1 MRSSD
6 DKPRCALI
14 QCKRALAAAQDQEF
28 QSAEHAMRIRFFTPA
43 IYAGIFLALF
53 MATGCQPQPD
63 VTAQKQQT
71 AAAPVPINAFFEE
84 VFEREVALHPEMQSR
99 LGYNTDRL
107 GEWDDVSDEAYA
119 ARVARTRADLAR
131 LDRDYDYATLNL
143 AEQLSYDLFT
153 FNGERLI
160 ANSDFRRHAY
170 VVDQFNGQLTDLITV
185 LQNNHP
191 IDTAQDAEDYIS
203 RIIGLEDVL
212 LDYVDQLQDRARFG
226 VVPPA
231 FAFPAIM
238 TDATRIASGAPLD
251 DSSSDNTVY
260 ADFRDKLA
268 GLPLESSDREALLEV
283 ASAALNGPFKR
294 GFNALVSE
302 VKRQQGLADSNHGV
316 WALPDGDAYY
326 RNRILHHTALALSP
340 DDIHQIGLDEVARLH
355 NDMRGIIGEVGFD
368 GSLREFFDFIRDDP
382 NNYHA
387 DSDAGREQFLENART
402 QIAEIYAVV
411 DDYFNA
417 LPEADLLVRRVEPW
431 RENSTSIAF
440 YNRPSAD
447 GSKPGIYYANL
458 ADMTS
463 VQKYVF
469 TAITYHESVPGHHFQ
484 IALAQELDGLPSFR
498 KQSGYGAFTEGW
510 ALYAEQ
516 LAREMGF
523 YQNPY
528 DNFGRLQNELWR
540 AARLVLDTGIH
551 AKKWS
556 REKAIDYFRE
566 NTPLSEGDIVTEV
579 ERFFVNPGQALGYK
593 LGMIKIL
600 ELRERSRQ
608 ELGESFDIRDF
619 HDAVIGAGSLPLPLL
634 ERRVKDWQKQ
644 ASDGQ

>member
-1 MRSSD
+1 MSMRLF
-6 DKPRCALI
+6 R
-14 QCKRALAAAQDQEF
+14 RASCTGL
-28 QSAEHAMRIRFFTPA
+28 
-43 IYAGIFLALF
+43 FLALA
-53 MATGCQPQPD
+53 MSAGCQRAPDVAATAREAATG
-63 VTAQKQQT
+63 
-71 AAAPVPINAFFEE
+71 PVPINAFFEE
-84 VFEREVALHPEMQSR
+84 VFERELSRHPVMQSR
-99 LGYNTDRL
+99 LGYRTERL
-107 GEWDDVSDEAYA
+107 GEWDDVSDEAHA
-119 ARVARTRADLAR
+119 ARVARTRDDLAR
-131 LDRDYDYATLNL
+131 LERDYDYASLDP
-143 AEQLSYDLFT
+143 AEQLSHDLFM
-153 FNGERLI
+153 FNGKRLI
-160 ANSDFRRHAY
+160 ADSDFRRHAY

-191 IDTAQDAEDYIS
+191 IDTREDAEDYIS
-203 RIIGLEDVL
+203 RIAGLEGVL
-212 LDYVDQLQDRARFG
+212 LDYVKQLKDRASFG

-231 FAFPAIM
+231 FSFPAII
-238 TDATRIASGAPLD
+238 TDATRIASGAPID
-251 DSSSDNTVY
+251 DASSENTVY

-268 GLPLESSDREALLEV
+268 TLPLGSADREALLQD
-283 ASAALNGPFKR
+283 ASAALNGPFRR
-294 GFNALVSE
+294 GFDALINE

-326 RNRILHHTALALSP
+326 RNRILHHTALSLSP
-340 DDIHQIGLDEVARLH
+340 DDIHQIGLDEVDRLH
-355 NDMRGIIGEVGFD
+355 YEMRGTIGEVGFD
-368 GSLREFFDFIRDDP
+368 GDLREFFEFIRDDP
-382 NNYHA
+382 NNYHE
-387 DSDAGREQFLENART
+387 DSDAGREQFLENARA
-402 QIAEIYAVV
+402 QITEIYSVV

-417 LPEADLLVRRVEPW
+417 LPEADLVVRRVEPW

-447 GSKPGIYYANL
+447 GSKPGIYYAIL
-458 ADMTS
+458 ADMSS

-484 IALAQELDGLPSFR
+484 IALAQELDGLPRFR
-498 KQSGYGAFTEGW
+498 RQSGYGAFTEGW

-540 AARLVLDTGIH
+540 AVRLVLDTGIH

-556 REKAIDYFRE
+556 REEAITYFRE

-600 ELRERSRQ
+600 ELRELARQ
-608 ELGESFDIRDF
+608 ELGERFDIRDF

-634 ERRVKDWQKQ
+634 ERRVKDWQRQ
-644 ASDGQ
+644 AVDSH